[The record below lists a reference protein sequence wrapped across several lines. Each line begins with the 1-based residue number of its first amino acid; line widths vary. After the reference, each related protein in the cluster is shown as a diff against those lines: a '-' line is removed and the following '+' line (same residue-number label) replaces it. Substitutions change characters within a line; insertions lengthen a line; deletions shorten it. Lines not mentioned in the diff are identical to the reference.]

1 MKNLLSL
8 PLILLVA
15 VMLLLPVA
23 ASAQN
28 AYNHSDKVISA
39 GVGLGPFYGVFGS
52 TDIPPIFVAFETGLP
67 AQGLEKVTIGG
78 IAGYSG
84 SSQDF
89 PPEGKWKYTYIF
101 LGVTGNYHFIEKNKN
116 FDAYGGIALGYDIV
130 SASATYNSGYDA
142 NRYNFSAGAS
152 YFTFDFHVGGGY
164 YFSPKLAAMAELGY
178 GFGIFRVGLSYK
190 L

>member
-39 GVGLGPFYGVFGS
+39 GVGLGTFYGAFGS

-84 SSQDF
+84 SSEDF
-89 PPEGKWKYTYIF
+89 VYGKWKYTYIF
-101 LGVTGNYHFIEKNKN
+101 LGVTGNYHFIEKNRN
-116 FDAYGGIALGYDIV
+116 FDAYAGIGLGYDIV
-130 SASATYNSGYDA
+130 SSSVTYNNGYDA
-142 NRYNFSAGAS
+142 AHYSFSGGVS
-152 YFTFDFHVGGGY
+152 YFAYDVHVGARY
-164 YFSPKLAAMAELGY
+164 YFSPRLAAMAELGY
-178 GFGIFRVGLSYK
+178 GFGLFRVGLSYK